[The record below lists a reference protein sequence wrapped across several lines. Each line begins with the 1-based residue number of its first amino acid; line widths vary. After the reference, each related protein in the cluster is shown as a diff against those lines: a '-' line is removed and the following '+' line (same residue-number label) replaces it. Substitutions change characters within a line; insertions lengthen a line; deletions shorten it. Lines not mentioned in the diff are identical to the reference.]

1 MDFKEKI
8 KAIKALMGVKF
19 EGAPAPVKQAAADGA
34 PTYENSATTKTGE
47 LDQWN
52 GELAVGTEL
61 YCVTPT
67 GIMPCGDGVEEFED
81 GTLVTVSQGKVTA
94 ITPAAE
100 NVAPAAG
107 AGDMKTQF
115 KSVEDVTKGLTKFEG
130 AADLATITA
139 VLKWMFNEQYG
150 WMLQQKQREAQMES
164 IVATV
169 SSFKKVE
176 ESTEQLHKEN
186 ANLREAF
193 SKTVELVELF
203 NANPKT
209 EEKPVNAAFSKVA
222 DKEKNMLALAEAIK
236 EISRNK

>member
-8 KAIKALMGVKF
+8 EAIKALMGIKF
-19 EGAPAPVKQAAADGA
+19 EGAPAPIEQAAAEGA

-67 GIMPCGDGVEEFED
+67 GIMPCEDGVEEFED

-100 NVAPAAG
+100 NVAPEAG
-107 AGDMKTQF
+107 IGEDMAK
-115 KSVEDVTKGLTKFEG
+115 K
-130 AADLATITA
+130 
-139 VLKWMFNEQYG
+139 FNED
-150 WMLQQKQREAQMES
+150 LESLKSEFTSAIDTLKQ
-164 IVATV
+164 
-169 SSFKKVE
+169 
-176 ESTEQLHKEN
+176 STEQLHKEN

-209 EEKPVNAAFSKVA
+209 EEKPINAAFSKVA
-222 DKEKNMLALAEAIK
+222 GKEARLLELAEAIK

>member
-1 MDFKEKI
+1 M
-8 KAIKALMGVKF
+8 LGLKF
-19 EGAPAPVKQAAADGA
+19 ESAPAPIEQAAAEGA

-67 GIMPCGDGVEEFED
+67 GIMPCEDGVEEFED

-100 NVAPAAG
+100 NAVPEAG
-107 AGDMKTQF
+107 IGEDMAK
-115 KSVEDVTKGLTKFEG
+115 K
-130 AADLATITA
+130 
-139 VLKWMFNEQYG
+139 FNED
-150 WMLQQKQREAQMES
+150 LESLKTEFTAAIDTLKQ
-164 IVATV
+164 
-169 SSFKKVE
+169 
-176 ESTEQLHKEN
+176 STEQLHKEN

-209 EEKPVNAAFSKVA
+209 EEKPINAAFSKVA

>member
-8 KAIKALMGVKF
+8 EAIKALMGLKF
-19 EGAPAPVKQAAADGA
+19 EDAPTPVEQAAAEGA

-52 GELAVGTEL
+52 GELEVGTEL

-67 GIMPCGDGVEEFED
+67 GIMPCEDGVEEFED

-100 NVAPAAG
+100 NAAPEAG
-107 AGDMKTQF
+107 IGEDMAK
-115 KSVEDVTKGLTKFEG
+115 K
-130 AADLATITA
+130 
-139 VLKWMFNEQYG
+139 FNED
-150 WMLQQKQREAQMES
+150 LEALKTEFTAAIDTLKQ
-164 IVATV
+164 
-169 SSFKKVE
+169 
-176 ESTEQLHKEN
+176 STEQLHKEN

-209 EEKPVNAAFSKVA
+209 EEKPINAAFSKVA

>member
-8 KAIKALMGVKF
+8 EAIKALMGLKF
-19 EGAPAPVKQAAADGA
+19 EDAPAPIEQAAAEGA

-67 GIMPCGDGVEEFED
+67 GIMPCEDGVEEFED

-100 NVAPAAG
+100 NAVPEAG
-107 AGDMKTQF
+107 IGEDMAK
-115 KSVEDVTKGLTKFEG
+115 K
-130 AADLATITA
+130 
-139 VLKWMFNEQYG
+139 FNED
-150 WMLQQKQREAQMES
+150 LEALKSEFHKALFTLNQ
-164 IVATV
+164 
-169 SSFKKVE
+169 
-176 ESTEQLHKEN
+176 STEQLHKEN

-193 SKTVELVELF
+193 SKTVELVEFF

-209 EEKPVNAAFSKVA
+209 EERPVNAAFSKVA
-222 DKEKNMLALAEAIK
+222 DREANLAKLAEAIK
-236 EISRNK
+236 NISK

>member
-100 NVAPAAG
+100 NAVPEAG
-107 AGDMKTQF
+107 IGEDMAK
-115 KSVEDVTKGLTKFEG
+115 K
-130 AADLATITA
+130 
-139 VLKWMFNEQYG
+139 FNED
-150 WMLQQKQREAQMES
+150 LESLKTEFTAAIDTLKQ
-164 IVATV
+164 
-169 SSFKKVE
+169 
-176 ESTEQLHKEN
+176 STEQLHKEN

>member
-8 KAIKALMGVKF
+8 EAIKALMGVKF
-19 EGAPAPVKQAAADGA
+19 EGAPAPVEQAAAEGA

-100 NVAPAAG
+100 NVAPEAG
-107 AGDMKTQF
+107 IGEDMAK
-115 KSVEDVTKGLTKFEG
+115 K
-130 AADLATITA
+130 
-139 VLKWMFNEQYG
+139 FNED
-150 WMLQQKQREAQMES
+150 LESLKTEFTAAIDTLKQ
-164 IVATV
+164 
-169 SSFKKVE
+169 
-176 ESTEQLHKEN
+176 STEQLHKEN

-209 EEKPVNAAFSKVA
+209 DEKPINAAFSKV
-222 DKEKNMLALAEAIK
+222 KEKQDQFDKFAQAIK
-236 EISRNK
+236 EMAKGK

>member
-1 MDFKEKI
+1 MDSNKPIDKI
-8 KAIKALMGVKF
+8 NAIKALLGLKF
-19 EGAPAPVKQAAADGA
+19 EGAPAPVEQAAAA

-67 GIMPCGDGVEEFED
+67 GIMPCEDGVEEFED

-94 ITPAAE
+94 ITPPAE
-100 NVAPAAG
+100 NAAPAAG
-107 AGDMKTQF
+107 IGEDMAK
-115 KSVEDVTKGLTKFEG
+115 K
-130 AADLATITA
+130 
-139 VLKWMFNEQYG
+139 FNED
-150 WMLQQKQREAQMES
+150 LEALKTEFHKALFTLNQ
-164 IVATV
+164 
-169 SSFKKVE
+169 
-176 ESTEQLHKEN
+176 STEQLHKEN

-209 EEKPVNAAFSKVA
+209 DEKPINAAFSKV
-222 DKEKNMLALAEAIK
+222 KEKQDQFDKFAQAIK
-236 EISRNK
+236 EMAKGK

>member
-19 EGAPAPVKQAAADGA
+19 EGAPAPVEQAAADGA

-100 NVAPAAG
+100 NAAPEAG
-107 AGDMKTQF
+107 VGEDMAK
-115 KSVEDVTKGLTKFEG
+115 K
-130 AADLATITA
+130 
-139 VLKWMFNEQYG
+139 FNED
-150 WMLQQKQREAQMES
+150 LDALKTEFTAAIDTLKQ
-164 IVATV
+164 
-169 SSFKKVE
+169 
-176 ESTEQLHKEN
+176 STEQLHKEN